1 MRESDSNEVTGL
13 LEALAGGDRSALDKL
28 MPLMYGELH
37 RLASH
42 YLRGERG
49 NHTLQSTALVHEAY
63 LRLVRREDAHWKS
76 RAHFLGVAA
85 SVIRSILVDHAR
97 ARSAAKRGAGAITV
111 ALDEA
116 AGLPTQPS
124 VDVIELDSALERL
137 SRLDPQQS
145 RVVELRFFAGLTNDE
160 AAEVLGISIATVK
173 RDWSSARA
181 WIYRALT
188 AGPENG
194 GLRSL

>member
-1 MRESDSNEVTGL
+1 MRDSDKNDVTGL
-13 LEALAGGDRSALDKL
+13 LEALAAGDRSALDRL

-42 YLRGERG
+42 YLRGERE

-63 LRLVRREDAHWKS
+63 LRLVRREDAQWKN

-97 ARSAAKRGAGAITV
+97 ARSAAKRGAGAVTV

-116 AGLPTQPS
+116 AAMPS
-124 VDVIELDSALERL
+124 RPAVDVIELDNALEKL
-137 SRLDPQQS
+137 SQLDPQQG

-160 AAEVLGISIATVK
+160 AAEVLGVSAATVK
-173 RDWSSARA
+173 RDWSMARA

-188 AGPENG
+188 EGSAGLGSP
-194 GLRSL
+194 